1 MGTLWIL
8 NSPQRQA
15 AELDS
20 LLGQEKERFQVLP
33 GRDKMLY
40 VAAQNE
46 RDTLWARQVLARG
59 DYDKNA
65 RVINENEENKRIS
78 TGWIPIILSWL
89 IIGFISMS
97 RVNPFSG

>member
-20 LLGQEKERFQVLP
+20 LLGQEKERFQVLR

-46 RDTLWARQVLARG
+46 RDTLWARQVLARAIMI
-59 DYDKNA
+59 KM
-65 RVINENEENKRIS
+65 RE
-78 TGWIPIILSWL
+78 
-89 IIGFISMS
+89 
-97 RVNPFSG
+97 

>member
-1 MGTLWIL
+1 MG
-8 NSPQRQA
+8 SSGFS
-15 AELDS
+15 E
-20 LLGQEKERFQVLP
+20 
-33 GRDKMLY
+33 
-40 VAAQNE
+40 
-46 RDTLWARQVLARG
+46 G